1 MLVKYIKYAVTFKE
15 FCLLEHI
22 FADFILFLFAVWVLP
37 HTDSFTSKERYKKYN
52 DSKDGLSKEMMR
64 GRKIIYIY

>member
-15 FCLLEHI
+15 FCLLEPI

-37 HTDSFTSKERYKKYN
+37 HTDSFTSKDTKNTMIVRTVYLK
-52 DSKDGLSKEMMR
+52 R
-64 GRKIIYIY
+64 